1 MSRPY
6 ADFLGQRIK
15 IGDVIVYPVR
25 RRSEMVLKKAT
36 VCEVPGQGC
45 VLKQG
50 VVALSPKGRRVTV
63 QRPERCVV
71 VGDFNKRRP

>member
-1 MSRPY
+1 MNPEYVDLFS
-6 ADFLGQRIK
+6 QRIK

-25 RRSEMVLKKAT
+25 RRSEMVLKYAT

-45 VLKQG
+45 TVKMG
-50 VVALSPKGRRVTV
+50 VVALSPKGRRVV
-63 QRPERCVV
+63 IQRPERCAV